1 MILQQPER
9 ISLAKTCIFMDLL
22 YIVIIVVTKCA
33 VKLWL
38 AKNWL
43 IRRQSLLTLLQELS
57 AKQITNSGLIKKRWQ
72 QFPILVD

>member
-22 YIVIIVVTKCA
+22 DIVIIVVTKCA

-38 AKNWL
+38 ARNWL

-57 AKQITNSGLIKKRWQ
+57 TKQITNSGLIKKRWQ